1 MENISIKVG
10 PYHGQFGHCGSDTN
24 SLESGIL
31 GTYSCTTNA
40 KGSAMSIALLGNR
53 EQFLTLC
60 EVFAY
65 GEGNILAV
73 L

>member
-10 PYHGQFGHCGSDTN
+10 PYHGQFGQCGSDTN
-24 SLESGIL
+24 SLANGKME
-31 GTYSCTTNA
+31 TFRCTTNA
-40 KGSAMSIALLGNR
+40 KGSAMTIALLGNR

-60 EVFAY
+60 EVFVF